1 MPAQV
6 GIDDHIGSPISAY
19 HRTLNPAA
27 MAMSIEAKLRD
38 GRGPVSERGS
48 NAVSVLAMRPHGSVV
63 VPAEVVQR
71 LGDGVLDHGRRVLER
86 VVSDLRAH
94 RIRKMLRPLSRE
106 G

>member
-6 GIDDHIGSPISAY
+6 GIDDHSGSPISAY

-38 GRGPVSERGS
+38 GRVSERGS